1 MFCGPVIEAEAGLEV
16 GESEVRVTWG
26 EAELESW
33 LRDTGVTS
41 KLRVTSYEGG
51 IPNLNRDTMIPL
63 FGIIWTQNLN
73 WDAWQTLLNSFF
85 LAY

>member
-51 IPNLNRDTMIPL
+51 ILNLNSNTMIPL
-63 FGIIWTQNLN
+63 FGIIWIQN
-73 WDAWQTLLNSFF
+73 
-85 LAY
+85 